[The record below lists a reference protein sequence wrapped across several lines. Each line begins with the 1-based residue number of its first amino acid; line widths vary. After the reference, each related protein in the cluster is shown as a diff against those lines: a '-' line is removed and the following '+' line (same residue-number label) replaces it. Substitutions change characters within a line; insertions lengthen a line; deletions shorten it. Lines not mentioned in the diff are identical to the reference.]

1 MLLSDDVWKTAGSL
15 HSQKRKTLIAS
26 KTSHTTLCKLSH
38 NAFPNP
44 NIRDTT
50 VGGLHCVLTREGIP
64 YFHIIK
70 LKYWHPR
77 QIIPPYMLETSSLLF
92 SQRCWFSFFIN
103 CCNWNTGWYQEP
115 ITAPGDIEHVSLKNW
130 KTETVIEF
138 WEKLEINSPT
148 PLTKQNHKLGTL
160 LPSVIIPFD

>member
-15 HSQKRKTLIAS
+15 HSQKRKTLVAS

-115 ITAPGDIEHVSLKNW
+115 MGSWPWYRARESEELENWNSYWNLRKAGDKQPNSVN
-130 KTETVIEF
+130 KTQ
-138 WEKLEINSPT
+138 P
-148 PLTKQNHKLGTL
+148 
-160 LPSVIIPFD
+160 

>member
-15 HSQKRKTLIAS
+15 HSQKRKTLVAS

-103 CCNWNTGWYQEP
+103 CCNWNTGWYRARESEELENWNSYWNLRK
-115 ITAPGDIEHVSLKNW
+115 AGDKQPNSVN
-130 KTETVIEF
+130 KT
-138 WEKLEINSPT
+138 KP
-148 PLTKQNHKLGTL
+148 
-160 LPSVIIPFD
+160 